1 LTHGDSF
8 PARVYAWTAHG
19 GDYSEDKTFV
29 VPGGTASGRNL
40 LENASFALGAT
51 PPPGCG
57 TTYDW
62 TAYPNGGS
70 LAKCDY
76 ASESGAEQGG
86 SFLEMNDTAEG
97 GSVGQDVP
105 FTPRVGQTYTFSVW
119 LRAPA
124 AAVNGTVAIYSINGA
139 GQAFDQGNTKYT
151 LTGGGAWKRVEVPLT
166 VTLTEATKIRVQ
178 VYEQTKNTNI
188 DIDGAQLLNSGLENA
203 SFALGAT
210 PPPGC
215 GTTYDWT
222 AYPNGGSLAK
232 CDYASESGAEQGGSF
247 LEINDTAE
255 G

>member
-1 LTHGDSF
+1 
-8 PARVYAWTAHG
+8 
-19 GDYSEDKTFV
+19 
-29 VPGGTASGRNL
+29 
-40 LENASFALGAT
+40 
-51 PPPGCG
+51 
-57 TTYDW
+57 
-62 TAYPNGGS
+62 
-70 LAKCDY
+70 
-76 ASESGAEQGG
+76 
-86 SFLEMNDTAEG
+86 
-97 GSVGQDVP
+97 
-105 FTPRVGQTYTFSVW
+105 
-119 LRAPA
+119 
-124 AAVNGTVAIYSINGA
+124 GA

-255 G
+255 GGSVGQDVPFTPRVGQTYTFSVWLRAPAAAVNGTVAIYSINGAGQAFDQGNTKYTLTGGGAWKRGEVPLTVDLTEATKIRVQVYEQTKNTNIDIDGAQLLNSGLENASFALGATPPPGCGTTYDWTAYPN